1 LDVGDKRIG
10 MALSDPS
17 LFLASPLEF
26 IRRKQLKLDVD
37 RILKVVDEWDVKK
50 IVVGLPLSMNGEV
63 SAQTT
68 RVQLF
73 LEILRESS
81 PVRVEDW
88 DERLST
94 WEAEHMLR
102 EAGRKP
108 SRDRGRSDSAA
119 AAVILQRY
127 LDKMRSKC

>member
-1 LDVGDKRIG
+1 

-17 LFLASPLEF
+17 SFLASPLGF

-37 RILKVVDEWDVKK
+37 RILKVVDECDVKK

-63 SAQTT
+63 SAQTM

-73 LEILRESS
+73 LEILREIS

-94 WEAEHMLR
+94 WEAERMLR

-108 SRDRGRSDSAA
+108 SQDRGRSDAAA

-127 LDKMRSKC
+127 LDEMRSKC

>member
-1 LDVGDKRIG
+1 

-17 LFLASPLEF
+17 SFLASPLGF

-63 SAQTT
+63 SIQAR

-73 LEILRESS
+73 LKTLRESS
-81 PVRVEDW
+81 PVGVEDW

-94 WEAEHMLR
+94 WEAENMLR
-102 EAGRKP
+102 AAGRKP
-108 SRDRGRSDSAA
+108 SRDRGRLDAAA

-127 LDKMRSKC
+127 LDDMRSKS